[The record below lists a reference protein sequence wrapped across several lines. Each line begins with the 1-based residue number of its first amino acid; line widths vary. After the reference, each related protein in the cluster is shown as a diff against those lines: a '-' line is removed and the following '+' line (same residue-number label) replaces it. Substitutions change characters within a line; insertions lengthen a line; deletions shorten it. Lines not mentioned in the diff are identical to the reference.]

1 MDKFKGWGY
10 GIKYNYADDVAANS
24 EKKRIERIYDV
35 AKELFAYR
43 RFISAED
50 AIDNA
55 ENFVDTFTKKFG
67 DVW

>member
-1 MDKFKGWGY
+1 MDKLNGWGD
-10 GIKYNYADDVAANS
+10 GIKYNYADDLEANS

-67 DVW
+67 DAW

>member
-1 MDKFKGWGY
+1 MDKLKGWSDR
-10 GIKYNYADDVAANS
+10 IKYNYADDMEAKS

-67 DVW
+67 DAW

>member
-1 MDKFKGWGY
+1 MDKLKGWGD
-10 GIKYNYADDVAANS
+10 GIKYNYADDMEAKS

-67 DVW
+67 DIW

>member
-1 MDKFKGWGY
+1 MDKLNGWSDR
-10 GIKYNYADDVAANS
+10 IKYNYADDMETKS

>member
-1 MDKFKGWGY
+1 MDKLKGWGD
-10 GIKYNYADDVAANS
+10 GIKYHYADDMEAKS

-67 DVW
+67 DAW

>member
-1 MDKFKGWGY
+1 MDKIQGWGDR
-10 GIKYNYADDVAANS
+10 IKYNYDDDLKAKS

-67 DVW
+67 DIW

>member
-1 MDKFKGWGY
+1 MDKLNGWSDR
-10 GIKYNYADDVAANS
+10 IKYNYTDDVEANS
-24 EKKRIERIYDV
+24 EKKRIKRIYDV

>member
-1 MDKFKGWGY
+1 MDNGHKWDGEY
-10 GIKYNYADDVAANS
+10 EYHYTNEDTSNS
-24 EKKRIERIYDV
+24 EKKRIKRIYDV